1 MKCHLQIAEFIEFGL
16 GYQIPF
22 YKKGSRPEGMIC
34 LRIITTV
41 QALVF
46 PYSEDRTD
54 YRQERCDL
62 KYLNLKTDNNLQL

>member
-54 YRQERCDL
+54 YRQE
-62 KYLNLKTDNNLQL
+62 KV